1 LVPAVDADGNE
12 VAGIRLPD
20 VAVPLGTY
28 TGWNLRGAACGAEGM
43 LAPYHG
49 SYLPF
54 TRTPDERRRSGYP
67 RPSVLDRYPT
77 RDAYLARMAEAALQL
92 QQQGF
97 LLEEDAKAILKTA
110 AGRHAWS
117 P

>member
-1 LVPAVDADGNE
+1 

-43 LAPYHG
+43 LAPYNG

-54 TRTPDERRRSGYP
+54 ARTPEERRSSGDP
-67 RPSVLDRYPT
+67 RPSVLERYAT
-77 RDAYLARMAEAALQL
+77 REAYLARVAESARQL
-92 QQQGF
+92 QHDGF
-97 LLEEDAKAILKTA
+97 LLEEDVSAILKTA
-110 AGRHAWS
+110 AGRLLEAR
-117 P
+117 